1 MRARWIAS
9 ALILFCFL
17 LTEGAGRLDGY
28 KKLLDVSPNDYET
41 STFKSWTEKHPYNN
55 EKKPKVRAEDIKQA
69 DSEDKRVA
77 IIVSDDIADSISSD
91 IALYTLDLEND
102 GYEVF
107 SYVVSELHPETLRSF
122 LSELYL
128 SLSIEGAVF
137 VGNVTPA
144 WFQLE
149 SDFGTDGYAEWPM
162 DYFYMELNG
171 EWWDSTDFTSTPVP
185 GSDGIYDDHSGD
197 LMPEIYIGRIMP
209 TGFSNYV
216 PIIKNYIAKNDEFR
230 TDFINIDKKAL
241 VYVDDDWIPW
251 ASQWAGDV
259 SLLYPDFTLIS
270 EGETTRVENYRM
282 NLDTLHEWVS
292 LFAHSWPGGHGF
304 YYNSK
309 TEMEYMSAND
319 YLNLVPPTLFYNF
332 FCCSFARYT
341 DNNYGTGLAV
351 FADTFSILGIGSTKT
366 GSMLDFE
373 YFYTPLSN
381 GKNIGEAFKDWFAFE
396 AEGGFTIDEISWFG
410 GMTIIGDPF
419 IYPTHEYL
427 SGSHEESR
435 MNSIKENSGKSSIL
449 SGEVFTSAKDL
460 NLEAERSGCFIYG
473 ADGARV
479 AMPASTGIYYIVGES
494 GGEKTV
500 KKVLLIK

>member
-1 MRARWIAS
+1 MTRKVILAF
-9 ALILFCFL
+9 LILLGFI
-17 LTEGAGRLDGY
+17 LTEASGRLDGY
-28 KKLLDVSPNDYET
+28 KKFLDISPKDYKA
-41 STFKSWTEKHPYNN
+41 SSFKSWTDKHPYNN
-55 EKKPKVRAEDIKQA
+55 EKKPKVELEDVKKA
-69 DSEDKRVA
+69 NGEKKNVA
-77 IIVSDDIADSISSD
+77 IIVSDDIADSISAD
-91 IALYTLDLEND
+91 LALYTLDLEND
-102 GYEVF
+102 GYSVF
-107 SYVVSELHPETLRSF
+107 SYAVSELHPETLRSF
-122 LSELYL
+122 LYELYS

-216 PIIKNYIAKNDEFR
+216 PIVKNYIAKNDEFR

-241 VYVDDDWIPW
+241 IYVDDDWIPW

-259 SLLYPDFTLIS
+259 SLLYPDFKLIS

-341 DNNYGTGLAV
+341 DDNYGTGLAI

-381 GKNIGEAFKDWFAFE
+381 GKNIGEAFKDWFSYQAT
-396 AEGGFTIDEISWFG
+396 GGFTIDEVSWFG

-427 SGSHEESR
+427 SGSFEENDVS
-435 MNSIKENSGKSSIL
+435 L
-449 SGEVFTSAKDL
+449 
-460 NLEAERSGCFIYG
+460 
-473 ADGARV
+473 
-479 AMPASTGIYYIVGES
+479 
-494 GGEKTV
+494 
-500 KKVLLIK
+500 KKPDKNEI